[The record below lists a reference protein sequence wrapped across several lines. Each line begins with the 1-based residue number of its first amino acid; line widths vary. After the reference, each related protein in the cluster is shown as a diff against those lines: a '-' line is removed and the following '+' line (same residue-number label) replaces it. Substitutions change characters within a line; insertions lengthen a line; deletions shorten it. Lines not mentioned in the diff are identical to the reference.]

1 MYQSEWTTTPVLHV
15 FPHWNWIKG
24 QTIDLWCYYNQA
36 DEVELYVNGKS
47 QGVRK
52 KRDDHE
58 YHVAWRVT
66 YEPGEVRVVA
76 RKNGQIIAE
85 KTQKTAGA
93 PHHIRLTPDK
103 QVIKADGRSLS
114 FVAVEVVDEKG
125 NLCPWA
131 ENNIYFSLTGDATI
145 AGVDNGSPFSMERFK
160 AHERHAFFGKC
171 LVVIQSG
178 KTPATISLTAK
189 GVDLESQTIEIKSK

>member
-1 MYQSEWTTTPVLHV
+1 M
-15 FPHWNWIKG
+15 
-24 QTIDLWCYYNQA
+24 
-36 DEVELYVNGKS
+36 
-47 QGVRK
+47 
-52 KRDDHE
+52 
-58 YHVAWRVT
+58 
-66 YEPGEVRVVA
+66 
-76 RKNGQIIAE
+76 
-85 KTQKTAGA
+85 
-93 PHHIRLTPDK
+93 
-103 QVIKADGRSLS
+103 IKADGRSLS

-178 KTPATISLTAK
+178 NTPATISLTAK